1 MALFVGRIPREM
13 NNRDLEDAFSKYGK
27 ITRLDVKKGNVFSP
41 SNTAGIVCILTGMVH
56 VGFGFVEYDDKRD
69 AEDAIK
75 GINERGDLVV
85 EWAKNGGK
93 RPGENECFHCGKEG
107 HWARDCLEGGRDA
120 GRDAGRGGGR
130 GGMGGGRGGGGFGR
144 DRSPRRDGGRG
155 NDRDRRDNRGY
166 ERRRDDRDE
175 RGGRDRSPR
184 RNDYRERGD
193 RGDRGFDRR
202 GGGGGGG
209 DRRDDRGDRRE
220 YVPREDRRR
229 EDERMAPERN
239 QLE

>member
-27 ITRLDVKKGNVFSP
+27 ITRLDVKK
-41 SNTAGIVCILTGMVH
+41 
-56 VGFGFVEYDDKRD
+56 GFGFVEYDDKRD

-120 GRDAGRGGGR
+120 GRDGGRGGGR
-130 GGMGGGRGGGGFGR
+130 GGMGGGRGGGFGR

-155 NDRDRRDNRGY
+155 HDRDRRDSRGY
-166 ERRRDDRDE
+166 ERRRDERDDRDD

-184 RNDYRERGD
+184 RNDYRDRGD

-202 GGGGGGG
+202 GGGGGFGG
-209 DRRDDRGDRRE
+209 ERRDDRGDRRE
-220 YVPREDRRR
+220 YVPREDRRH
-229 EDERMAPERN
+229 EDDRMAPERQH

>member
-27 ITRLDVKKGNVFSP
+27 ITRLDVK
-41 SNTAGIVCILTGMVH
+41 T
-56 VGFGFVEYDDKRD
+56 GFGFVEYDDKRD

-75 GINERGDLVV
+75 GINEKGELVV

-107 HWARDCLEGGRDA
+107 HWARDCLEAGREGARDGGRDS
-120 GRDAGRGGGR
+120 GRGGR
-130 GGMGGGRGGGGFGR
+130 GGRGGSRGGFGR

-155 NDRDRRDNRGY
+155 NDRDRSLWFRDNRGY
-166 ERRRDDRDE
+166 ERRRDDRDD

-184 RNDYRERGD
+184 RNDYRERND
-193 RGDRGFDRR
+193 RGYERR
-202 GGGGGGG
+202 GGN
-209 DRRDDRGDRRE
+209 DRRDDRGDRRD
-220 YVPREDRRR
+220 YAPREDRRR
-229 EDERMAPERN
+229 EEERMASERN

>member
-27 ITRLDVKKGNVFSP
+27 ITRLDVKK
-41 SNTAGIVCILTGMVH
+41 
-56 VGFGFVEYDDKRD
+56 GFGFVEYDDKRD

-107 HWARDCLEGGRDA
+107 HWARDCLEGGRD
-120 GRDAGRGGGR
+120 GGRGGGR
-130 GGMGGGRGGGGFGR
+130 GGMAGGGGRNGFGR

-155 NDRDRRDNRGY
+155 NDRDRRDSRGY
-166 ERRRDDRDE
+166 ESRRDDRNE

-193 RGDRGFDRR
+193 RVDRGFDRR
-202 GGGGGGG
+202 GGG

-229 EDERMAPERN
+229 EDERMASERN